1 VDTTSATL
9 PVAPPDHPPPP
20 PPADSTRHAR
30 WPWVLGAIGVLAAAA
45 SLFALVV
52 ELPYYALSPG
62 SARATEPTVSVEGA
76 ETFPAGDEL
85 LFTTVTVGQRRVNG
99 FEWLEAKLSS
109 DIELVPA
116 ELIDGGQTPEENQ
129 QLNQQ
134 LMDASEETAV
144 VVALEHLGYDV
155 VSGTGATIEDVVP
168 DTPADGVIE
177 PGDTVVRAGGQPVE
191 RVEDFVAEID
201 ARDPGD
207 ELTLVLESGD
217 DGAPR
222 RRATVELAAF
232 PDAPAEPFLGVSGLT
247 TRDLE
252 LDYPFDVT
260 IDPGQV
266 RGPSAGLAFTL
277 AVLDVLTPGDITNG
291 VDVAVTGTI
300 DGLGRVGQV
309 GGVDFKALAAE
320 RAGAELFLVPEG
332 EEDLAR
338 SRVGDDLRIVPVAT
352 LQDALEALDELGANA
367 TDLEVPD
374 PA

>member
-1 VDTTSATL
+1 MDTTSATL
-9 PVAPPDHPPPP
+9 PVVPPDHPPPP
-20 PPADSTRHAR
+20 PALSTRPAR
-30 WPWVLGAIGVLAAAA
+30 WPWVLGAVGVLVAAA

-62 SARATEPTVSVEGA
+62 SARATEPTVTVEGA

-116 ELIDGGQTPEENQ
+116 EQIDGGQTPEENQ

-155 VSGTGATIEDVVP
+155 VSGTGATVEDVVP
-168 DTPADGVIE
+168 DAPADGVIE
-177 PGDTVVRAGGQPVE
+177 PGDTVVRAAGRPVE
-191 RVEDFVAEID
+191 RVEDLVAEID
-201 ARDPGD
+201 ARRPGD
-207 ELTLVLESGD
+207 ELTLVLEPE
-217 DGAPR
+217 DGPR

-232 PDAPAEPFLGVSGLT
+232 PDAPEEPFLGVAGLT

-252 LDYPFDVT
+252 LDYPFEVT

-277 AVLDVLTPGDITNG
+277 AVLDVLTPGDISNG

-338 SRVGDDLRIVPVAT
+338 SRVGDDLQIVPVST
-352 LQDALEALDELGANA
+352 LQDALEALDELGADA